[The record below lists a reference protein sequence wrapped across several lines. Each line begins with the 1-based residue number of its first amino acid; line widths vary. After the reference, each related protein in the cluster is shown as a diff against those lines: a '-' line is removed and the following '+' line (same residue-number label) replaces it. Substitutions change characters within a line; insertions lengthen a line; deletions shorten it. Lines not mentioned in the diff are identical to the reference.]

1 MLKIT
6 DKQSLREQL
15 VEWHQVG
22 GRVALVPTMG
32 NLHKGHLSLVELA
45 AQHAEHVVVSVFVN
59 PTQFG
64 PGEDFADYPRT
75 PEKDERLLKRA
86 GVDVLYCPTVE
97 DIYPNGAEGATSIS
111 MSGLTAT
118 LEGDH
123 RPGHFDGVMSVVLRL
138 FNIVCPNIAVFGQ
151 KDFQQLA
158 VLQRMVEDL
167 HLPVKL
173 LAGETF
179 RNESGLA
186 LSSRNQYLTDEELEA
201 APALYAALCEARDQL
216 LAGKNDI
223 AAIETS
229 AKAALQAAGF
239 VPDYFTVCRTSDLT
253 PATGASGKL
262 VILAAAQL
270 GKARLIDNLRVD
282 C

>member
-216 LAGKNDI
+216 LAGQNDI
-223 AAIETS
+223 AAVETS

>member
-97 DIYPNGAEGATSIS
+97 DIYPNGAEGAASIS

>member
-1 MLKIT
+1 MLTIT

-15 VEWHQVG
+15 IEWHQVG

-45 AQHAEHVVVSVFVN
+45 SQHAEHVVVSVFVN

-64 PGEDFADYPRT
+64 PGEDFAEYPRT

-97 DIYPNGAEGATSIS
+97 DIYPNGAEGAASVSMPALTS
-111 MSGLTAT
+111 A

-151 KDFQQLA
+151 KDYQQLM
-158 VLQRMVEDL
+158 VLSRMVDDL

-179 RNESGLA
+179 REDSGLA
-186 LSSRNQYLTDEELEA
+186 MSSRNQYLTDEELEI
-201 APALYAALCEARDQL
+201 APALYRALNDARDKL
-216 LAGKNDI
+216 LAGETDI
-223 AAIETS
+223 AKIEST
-229 AKAALQAAGF
+229 AKTFLEQQGF
-239 VPDYFTVCRTSDLT
+239 VPDYFAVRRAGDLAAVDS
-253 PATGASGKL
+253 PLGKL
-262 VILAAAQL
+262 IIVAAAQL
-270 GKARLIDNLRVD
+270 GKARLIDNLLVEN
-282 C
+282 